1 MNTFIHVLP
10 GACSLASLPMLSP
23 EAKKRLKWMDYH
35 RKHKNASQTC
45 RYFGISRKTFY
56 VWKKRYNPYHLE
68 SLEEQSRRP
77 KNTRQWE
84 VSRIQE
90 FRIIA
95 LKKRYILTGI
105 DCHSK
110 IAFARMY
117 TTKNS
122 KNAKDFLLRMNYL
135 LDNKIENITRDNG

>member
-1 MNTFIHVLP
+1 
-10 GACSLASLPMLSP
+10 
-23 EAKKRLKWMDYH
+23 
-35 RKHKNASQTC
+35 
-45 RYFGISRKTFY
+45 
-56 VWKKRYNPYHLE
+56 
-68 SLEEQSRRP
+68 
-77 KNTRQWE
+77 